1 MSLIS
6 AVLER
11 GRKLDGRQGRR
22 IKVFLKARMLSEG
35 QALEIHLL
43 DISQL
48 GALAHAPSER
58 TPNEIVW
65 VAVKG
70 VEILAR
76 VAWTRGNRFGLN
88 FNTPLPQLHLDRLVK
103 A

>member
-1 MSLIS
+1 M
-6 AVLER
+6 ER

-43 DISQL
+43 DISRL

-58 TPNEIVW
+58 TANEIVW
-65 VAVKG
+65 VVANG
-70 VEILAR
+70 VEVLGR

-88 FNTPLPQLHLDRLVK
+88 FNAPLPQHHLDRLVG